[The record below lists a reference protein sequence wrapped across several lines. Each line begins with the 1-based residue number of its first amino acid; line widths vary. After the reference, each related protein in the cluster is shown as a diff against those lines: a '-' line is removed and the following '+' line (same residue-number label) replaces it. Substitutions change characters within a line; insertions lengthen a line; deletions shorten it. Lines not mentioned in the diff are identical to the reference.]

1 MKHYFCLLLLLSLS
15 AQTRAQEAV
24 SSALDTKKNEFRIDV
39 LALTGL
45 ITQKASFSYERFFQ
59 GDFSVGINAN
69 FSSSNNLTEDFDRGY
84 RNNSPKY
91 EFNPY
96 VRYALS
102 KSKSRYYFAEIFA
115 SYNGGDYKEIVRL
128 IDENVNGYYTTKKS
142 QYTDFGLGGGLGYKM
157 YIKEAFAI
165 EFLVGFGSNLT
176 NREKSPDVISRV
188 GLNVGYRF

>member
-1 MKHYFCLLLLLSLS
+1 MKKLFCLFLLLSVG
-15 AQTRAQEAV
+15 AQAQE
-24 SSALDTKKNEFRIDV
+24 SSVLANKKNEFRVDV

-45 ITQKASFSYERFFQ
+45 ITQKVSFSYERFFN
-59 GDFSVGINAN
+59 GDFSVGLNAN
-69 FSSSNNLTEDFDRGY
+69 FSSSNNLTEDFDNGY

-102 KSKSRYYFAEIFA
+102 KSKSRYYFAEVFG
-115 SYNGGDYKEIVRL
+115 SYNGGEYKEIVRMT
-128 IDENVNGYYTTKKS
+128 DENLNGYYTTQKS
-142 QYTDFGLGGGLGYKM
+142 TYTDIGVGGSLGYKM
-157 YIKEAFAI
+157 YIKEAFAL

-188 GLNVGYRF
+188 GINLGYRF